1 MNKKPLNRFWETKT
15 LEEMTRD
22 EWESLCD
29 GCGKCCMEKL
39 LFEDDSLAFTNV
51 ACAQLDLASCK
62 CMHYADRNA
71 YIPECVHLK
80 AEDLDEIYWLP
91 KTCAYRLLKE
101 GAPLPDWHP
110 LITGNPDSV
119 HQAGMSVRNRAV
131 PAKPE
136 EEFADYIVEW
146 DDL

>member
-15 LEEMTRD
+15 LGEMTRD

-51 ACAQLDLASCK
+51 ACAQLDLVSCK

-136 EEFADYIVEW
+136 EEFVNYIVEW